1 MTKVMIGL
9 SGGVDSAVAAYLLKK
24 QGYEVVGGFMRNW
37 DAIANGDFLGNPTLN
52 DSCCPQEKDYEDAK
66 EVAKKLGIELLRID
80 FIKEYWDN
88 VFSYFLEEYN
98 KGRTPN
104 PDIFCNKYIKFD
116 AFLKFARDQGCDF
129 IATGH
134 YAKRVDKEDGVVELH
149 KAYDLNKDQT
159 YFLSQINNEQIS
171 SCLFPLGDIDKPKV
185 REIARE
191 LNLNVAD
198 KKDSTGVCFIG
209 ERNFKEFLKN
219 YIPANKGKIIDIN
232 SNEVVGEHDGVMYYT
247 IGQRKGLGIGG
258 ISGREPR
265 SWFVCYKDVKNNILY
280 VADELGKDYKV
291 YVYQQIKEDEHLF
304 SDRAIIKNINWLAER
319 TNDPLH
325 VGCKFRYRQQDNG
338 VTLKFIDDDTIELIF
353 DEPYKAVTT
362 GQAAVFYMGTR
373 MLGGGIIEEI
383 YYKGKRI
390 DIKK

>member
-134 YAKRVDKEDGVVELH
+134 YAKRVDKENGVVELH

-159 YFLSQINNEQIS
+159 YFLSQINNEQIA

-185 REIARE
+185 REIAKE

-280 VADELGKDYKV
+280 VADE
-291 YVYQQIKEDEHLF
+291 KEDEHLF

>member
-80 FIKEYWDN
+80 FIKEYWDY

-116 AFLKFARDQGCDF
+116 AFLKFAKSQGCDF

-134 YAKRVDKEDGVVELH
+134 YAKRVDKENGVVELH
-149 KAYDLNKDQT
+149 TAHDLNKDQT
-159 YFLSQINNEQIS
+159 YFLSQINNQQIA

-185 REIARE
+185 REIAKE

-280 VADELGKDYKV
+280 VADE
-291 YVYQQIKEDEHLF
+291 KEDEHLF